1 MAKRFTETEIWK
13 SQRWF
18 RKLNPIY
25 KLAFC
30 YIKDNCNHSGLWKVD
45 CSDLI
50 DDLGLDSFDMNGFI
64 EDVNTEFDPLN
75 GKKIKKERLRLV
87 KKNYLWITGFI
98 QFQYEGKDKTVSF
111 SAPVRTALMFLQS
124 IDLLQESIDKGYVT
138 LKEPLPEGW
147 KAPKDKD
154 KDKDKEYEKGVQGE
168 KQSFKTMPKP
178 ENVSELPAIKIQKAI
193 ESLKIQ
199 TGQTV
204 TVEQVVEMWD
214 VFKIQNL
221 TGTKYYADVGAV
233 ESHFLNWIVK
243 KKFEHNGIG
252 KTRQERT
259 TSSLERLAQR
269 GSQAIERI
277 RAKDG

>member
-18 RKLNPIY
+18 RKLSPIY

-50 DDLGLDSFDMNGFI
+50 DDLGLESFDMNEFI

-75 GKKIKKERLRLV
+75 GKKVKKERLRLV

-168 KQSFKTMPKP
+168 KQGFKTMPKP
-178 ENVSELPAIKIQKAI
+178 EDVGELPDVKIQKAI
-193 ESLKIQ
+193 EALKIQ
-199 TGQTV
+199 TDQTV
-204 TVEQVVEMWD
+204 DAQTVVEMWG
-214 VFKIQNL
+214 VFKVQFL
-221 TGTKYYADVGAV
+221 TGTNFYPDVGKV
-233 ESHFLNWIVK
+233 ESHFLNWILK
-243 KKFEHNGIG
+243 KKFERNGIG

-269 GSQAIERI
+269 GSQAIDRI